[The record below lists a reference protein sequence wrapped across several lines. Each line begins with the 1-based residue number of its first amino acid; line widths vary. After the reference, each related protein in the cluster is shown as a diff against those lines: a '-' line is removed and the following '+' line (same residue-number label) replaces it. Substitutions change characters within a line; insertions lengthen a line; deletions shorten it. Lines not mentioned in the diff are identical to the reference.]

1 MHTLVI
7 IKAIHTKNAP
17 SAIGAYSQAVKAG
30 GFMYV
35 SGQIPLVPES
45 MEIVSEDFNIQV
57 KQVLKNLKAIIV
69 DSDNKL
75 SDVVKLNVYLKD
87 LADFQSV
94 IDAMST
100 VFDEPYP
107 ARAAVEVSRLPKD
120 VLVEID
126 AIVYIGD

>member
-1 MHTLVI
+1 MTKLKSI
-7 IKAIHTKNAP
+7 NTKNAP

-35 SGQIPLVPES
+35 SGQIPLVPET
-45 MEIVSEDFNIQV
+45 MEIVSEDFNVQV
-57 KQVLKNLKAIIV
+57 KQVLENLKAIIV
-69 DSDNKL
+69 DSGSKL

-94 IDAMST
+94 NDAMST

>member
-1 MHTLVI
+1 MTK

-35 SGQIPLVPES
+35 SGQIPLAPES
-45 MEIVSEDFNIQV
+45 MEIVSDDFSVQV
-57 KQVLKNLKAIIV
+57 KQVLENLKAIIV
-69 DSDNKL
+69 DSGSKL

-94 IDAMST
+94 NDAMST

-126 AIVYIGD
+126 EIVYIGD

>member
-1 MHTLVI
+1 MTKL
-7 IKAIHTKNAP
+7 KAIHTINAP

-35 SGQIPLVPES
+35 SGQIPLAPES
-45 MEIVSEDFNIQV
+45 MEIVSEDFSLQV
-57 KQVLKNLKAIIV
+57 KQVLENLKAIIV
-69 DSDNKL
+69 DSGSKL

-94 IDAMST
+94 NDAMST

>member
-1 MHTLVI
+1 MTK

-35 SGQIPLVPES
+35 SGQIPLAPES
-45 MEIVSEDFNIQV
+45 MEIVSEDFNVQV
-57 KQVLKNLKAIIV
+57 KQVLENLNAIIV
-69 DSDNKL
+69 DSGSKL

-94 IDAMST
+94 NDAMST

>member
-1 MHTLVI
+1 MTKL
-7 IKAIHTKNAP
+7 KAIHTKNAP

-35 SGQIPLVPES
+35 SGQIPLVPET
-45 MEIVSEDFNIQV
+45 MEIVSEDFNVQV
-57 KQVLKNLKAIIV
+57 KQVLENLKAIIV
-69 DSDNKL
+69 DSGSKL

-94 IDAMST
+94 NDAMST

>member
-1 MHTLVI
+1 MTKL
-7 IKAIHTKNAP
+7 KSIHTKNAP
-17 SAIGAYSQAVKAG
+17 SAIGAYSQAIKAG

-35 SGQIPLVPES
+35 SGQIPLAPET
-45 MEIVSEDFNIQV
+45 MEIVSEDFSVQV
-57 KQVLKNLKAIIV
+57 KQVLENLKSIIV
-69 DSDNKL
+69 DSDSKL

-94 IDAMST
+94 NDAMST

-126 AIVYIGD
+126 AVVYIGD

>member
-1 MHTLVI
+1 MTKL
-7 IKAIHTKNAP
+7 KAIHTKNAP

-35 SGQIPLVPES
+35 SGQIPLAPES
-45 MEIVSEDFNIQV
+45 MEIVSDDFSVQV
-57 KQVLKNLKAIIV
+57 KQVLENLKAIIV
-69 DSDNKL
+69 DSGCKL

-94 IDAMST
+94 NDAMST

>member
-1 MHTLVI
+1 MTKL
-7 IKAIHTKNAP
+7 KAIHTKNAP

-35 SGQIPLVPES
+35 SGQIPLVPQT

-57 KQVLKNLKAIIV
+57 KKVLENLKAIIV
-69 DSDNKL
+69 DSDSKL
-75 SDVVKLNVYLKD
+75 CDVVKLNVYLTD
-87 LADFQSV
+87 LANFQSV
-94 IDAMST
+94 NDAIST

-126 AIVYIGD
+126 AVVYIGD

>member
-1 MHTLVI
+1 MTKL
-7 IKAIHTKNAP
+7 KAIHTKNAP

-45 MEIVSEDFNIQV
+45 MEIVSEDFNVQV

-69 DSDNKL
+69 DSGNKL

-94 IDAMST
+94 NDAMST

>member
-1 MHTLVI
+1 MTKL
-7 IKAIHTKNAP
+7 KAIHTKNAP

-35 SGQIPLVPES
+35 SGQIPLVPET
-45 MEIVSEDFNIQV
+45 MEIVSEDFSLQV
-57 KQVLKNLKAIIV
+57 KQVLENLKAIIV
-69 DSDNKL
+69 DSGSKL

-94 IDAMST
+94 NDAMST
-100 VFDEPYP
+100 FFDEPYP

>member
-1 MHTLVI
+1 MTKL
-7 IKAIHTKNAP
+7 KSIHTKNAP

-35 SGQIPLVPES
+35 SGQIPLVPET
-45 MEIVSEDFNIQV
+45 MEIVSEDFSVQV
-57 KQVLKNLKAIIV
+57 KQVLENLKAIIV
-69 DSDNKL
+69 DSGSKL

-94 IDAMST
+94 NDAMST

>member
-1 MHTLVI
+1 MTK

-17 SAIGAYSQAVKAG
+17 SSIGAYSQAVKAG

-35 SGQIPLVPES
+35 SGQIPLAPES
-45 MEIVSEDFNIQV
+45 MEIVSEDFSLQV
-57 KQVLKNLKAIIV
+57 KQVLENLKAIIV
-69 DSDNKL
+69 DSGSKL

-94 IDAMST
+94 NDAMST

-126 AIVYIGD
+126 AVVYIGD

>member
-1 MHTLVI
+1 MTK

-35 SGQIPLVPES
+35 SGQIPLAPES
-45 MEIVSEDFNIQV
+45 MEIVSEDFSLQV
-57 KQVLKNLKAIIV
+57 KQVLENLKAIIV
-69 DSDNKL
+69 DSGSKL

-94 IDAMST
+94 NDAMST

-126 AIVYIGD
+126 AVVYIGD

>member
-1 MHTLVI
+1 MTK

-35 SGQIPLVPES
+35 SGQIPLAPES
-45 MEIVSEDFNIQV
+45 MEIVSEDFSLQV
-57 KQVLKNLKAIIV
+57 KQVLENLKAIIV
-69 DSDNKL
+69 DSGSKL

-94 IDAMST
+94 NDAMST
-100 VFDEPYP
+100 VFDEPYT

>member
-1 MHTLVI
+1 MTKL
-7 IKAIHTKNAP
+7 KAIHTKNAP

-35 SGQIPLVPES
+35 SGQIPLAPES
-45 MEIVSEDFNIQV
+45 MEIVSEDFNVQV
-57 KQVLKNLKAIIV
+57 KQVLENLKAIIV
-69 DSDNKL
+69 DSGSKL

-94 IDAMST
+94 NDAMST

>member
-1 MHTLVI
+1 MTKL
-7 IKAIHTKNAP
+7 KAIHTKNAP

-35 SGQIPLVPES
+35 SGQIPLVPET
-45 MEIVSEDFNIQV
+45 MEIVSEDFSLQV
-57 KQVLKNLKAIIV
+57 KQVLENLKAIIV
-69 DSDNKL
+69 DSGSKL

-94 IDAMST
+94 NDAMST

-126 AIVYIGD
+126 AVVYIGD

>member
-1 MHTLVI
+1 MTKL
-7 IKAIHTKNAP
+7 KSIHTKNAP

-35 SGQIPLVPES
+35 SGQIPLAPET
-45 MEIVSEDFNIQV
+45 MEIVSEDFSVQV
-57 KQVLKNLKAIIV
+57 KQVLENLKAIIV
-69 DSDNKL
+69 DSDSKL

-94 IDAMST
+94 NDAMST

-126 AIVYIGD
+126 AVVYIGD

>member
-1 MHTLVI
+1 MTKL
-7 IKAIHTKNAP
+7 KAIHTKNAP

-35 SGQIPLVPES
+35 SGQIPLVPET
-45 MEIVSEDFNIQV
+45 MEIVSEDFNVQV
-57 KQVLKNLKAIIV
+57 KQVLENLKAIIV
-69 DSDNKL
+69 DSDSKL

-87 LADFQSV
+87 LTDFQSV
-94 IDAMST
+94 NDAMSS

-126 AIVYIGD
+126 AVVYIGDQYK

>member
-1 MHTLVI
+1 MTKL
-7 IKAIHTKNAP
+7 KSIHTKNAP

-35 SGQIPLVPES
+35 SGQIPLVPET
-45 MEIVSEDFNIQV
+45 MEIVSEDFSVQV
-57 KQVLKNLKAIIV
+57 KQVLENLKSIIV
-69 DSDNKL
+69 DSDSKL

-94 IDAMST
+94 NDAMST

-126 AIVYIGD
+126 AVVYIGD

>member
-1 MHTLVI
+1 MTK
-7 IKAIHTKNAP
+7 IKAIHTKHAP
-17 SAIGAYSQAVKAG
+17 SAISAYSQAVKAG

-35 SGQIPLVPES
+35 SGQIPLAPES
-45 MEIVSEDFNIQV
+45 MEIVSDDFSVQV
-57 KQVLKNLKAIIV
+57 KQVLENLKAIIV
-69 DSDNKL
+69 DSGSKL

-94 IDAMST
+94 NDAMST

>member
-1 MHTLVI
+1 MTK

-35 SGQIPLVPES
+35 SGQIPLAPES
-45 MEIVSEDFNIQV
+45 MEIVSEDFSLQV
-57 KQVLKNLKAIIV
+57 KQVLENLKAIIV
-69 DSDNKL
+69 DSGSKL

-94 IDAMST
+94 NDAMSA

>member
-1 MHTLVI
+1 MTKL
-7 IKAIHTKNAP
+7 KAIHTKNAP

-35 SGQIPLVPES
+35 SGQIPLAPET
-45 MEIVSEDFNIQV
+45 MEIVSEDFNVQV
-57 KQVLKNLKAIIV
+57 KQVLENLKAIIV
-69 DSDNKL
+69 DSDSKL

-94 IDAMST
+94 NDAMST

-126 AIVYIGD
+126 AVVYIGD

>member
-1 MHTLVI
+1 MTK

-35 SGQIPLVPES
+35 SGQIPLAPES
-45 MEIVSEDFNIQV
+45 MEIVSEDFNVQV
-57 KQVLKNLKAIIV
+57 KQVLENLKAIIV
-69 DSDNKL
+69 DSGSKL

-94 IDAMST
+94 NDAMST

>member
-1 MHTLVI
+1 MTKL
-7 IKAIHTKNAP
+7 KAIHTKNAP

-35 SGQIPLVPES
+35 SGQIPLVPET
-45 MEIVSEDFNIQV
+45 MEIVSEDFNVQV
-57 KQVLKNLKAIIV
+57 KQVLENLKAIIV
-69 DSDNKL
+69 DSDSKL

-94 IDAMST
+94 NDAMST

-126 AIVYIGD
+126 AVVYIGD

>member
-1 MHTLVI
+1 MTKIKVI
-7 IKAIHTKNAP
+7 KTENAP

-35 SGQIPLVPES
+35 SGQIPLAPET
-45 MEIVSEDFNIQV
+45 MEIVSEDFNVQV
-57 KQVLKNLKAIIV
+57 KQVLENLKAVIV
-69 DSDNKL
+69 DSDSKL

-87 LADFQSV
+87 LGDFQSV
-94 IDAMST
+94 NDAMSK

-126 AIVYIGD
+126 AVVYIGD

>member
-1 MHTLVI
+1 MTK

-35 SGQIPLVPES
+35 SGQIPLVPET
-45 MEIVSEDFNIQV
+45 MEIVSENFDVQV
-57 KQVLKNLKAIIV
+57 KQVLENLKAIIV
-69 DSDNKL
+69 DSDSKL
-75 SDVVKLNVYLKD
+75 SDVVKLNVYLKN

-94 IDAMST
+94 NDVMST

>member
-1 MHTLVI
+1 MTK

-35 SGQIPLVPES
+35 SGQIPLAPES
-45 MEIVSEDFNIQV
+45 MEVVSEDFSLQV
-57 KQVLKNLKAIIV
+57 KQVLENLKAIIV
-69 DSDNKL
+69 DSCSKL

-94 IDAMST
+94 NDAMST

>member
-1 MHTLVI
+1 MTKL
-7 IKAIHTKNAP
+7 KSIHTKNAP

-35 SGQIPLVPES
+35 SGQIPLVPET
-45 MEIVSEDFNIQV
+45 MEIVSEDFSVQV
-57 KQVLKNLKAIIV
+57 KQVLENLKAIIV
-69 DSDNKL
+69 DSDSKL

-94 IDAMST
+94 NDAMST

>member
-1 MHTLVI
+1 MTKL
-7 IKAIHTKNAP
+7 KAIHTKNAP

-35 SGQIPLVPES
+35 SGQIPLVPET
-45 MEIVSEDFNIQV
+45 MDIVSEDFNVQV
-57 KQVLKNLKAIIV
+57 KQVLENLKAIIV
-69 DSDNKL
+69 DSDSKL

-94 IDAMST
+94 NDAMST

>member
-1 MHTLVI
+1 MTKL
-7 IKAIHTKNAP
+7 KAIHTKNAP

-35 SGQIPLVPES
+35 SGQIPLAPES
-45 MEIVSEDFNIQV
+45 MEIVSEDFNVQV
-57 KQVLKNLKAIIV
+57 KQVLENLKAIIV
-69 DSDNKL
+69 DSGSKL

-94 IDAMST
+94 NDAMST

-126 AIVYIGD
+126 AVVYIGD

>member
-1 MHTLVI
+1 MTKL
-7 IKAIHTKNAP
+7 KAIHTKNAP

-35 SGQIPLVPES
+35 SGQIPLAPES
-45 MEIVSEDFNIQV
+45 MEIVSEDFNVQV
-57 KQVLKNLKAIIV
+57 KQVLENLKAIIV
-69 DSDNKL
+69 DSGCKL

-94 IDAMST
+94 NDAMST

>member
-1 MHTLVI
+1 MTKL
-7 IKAIHTKNAP
+7 KAIHTKNAP
-17 SAIGAYSQAVKAG
+17 SAIGVYSQAVKAG

-35 SGQIPLVPES
+35 SGQIPLVPET
-45 MEIVSEDFNIQV
+45 MEIVSEDFNVQI
-57 KQVLKNLKAIIV
+57 KQVLENLKAIIV
-69 DSDNKL
+69 DSDSKL

-87 LADFQSV
+87 LTDFQSV
-94 IDAMST
+94 NDAMSS

-126 AIVYIGD
+126 AVVYIGD

>member
-1 MHTLVI
+1 MTKT
-7 IKAIHTKNAP
+7 KAIHTKNAP

-35 SGQIPLVPES
+35 SGQIPLAPES
-45 MEIVSEDFNIQV
+45 MEIVSEDFNVQV
-57 KQVLKNLKAIIV
+57 KQVLENLKAIIV
-69 DSDNKL
+69 DSGSKL

-94 IDAMST
+94 NDAMST

>member
-1 MHTLVI
+1 MTKL
-7 IKAIHTKNAP
+7 KSIHTKNAP

-35 SGQIPLVPES
+35 SGQIPLVPET
-45 MEIVSEDFNIQV
+45 MEIVSEDFSVQV
-57 KQVLKNLKAIIV
+57 KQVLENLKAIIV
-69 DSDNKL
+69 DSDSKL

-94 IDAMST
+94 NDAMST

-126 AIVYIGD
+126 AVVYIGD

>member
-1 MHTLVI
+1 MTKL
-7 IKAIHTKNAP
+7 KSIHTKNAP

-35 SGQIPLVPES
+35 SGQIPLVPET
-45 MEIVSEDFNIQV
+45 MEIVSEDFNVQV
-57 KQVLKNLKAIIV
+57 KQVLENLKAIIV
-69 DSDNKL
+69 DSGSKL

-94 IDAMST
+94 NDAMSI

-126 AIVYIGD
+126 AVVYIGD